1 MAFWI
6 VHFLVLLLVLN
17 AEGQIDC
24 KYETAIANCFCST
37 EINILQNVRIIEI
50 QSESCNC
57 TINFLKAQEQPP
69 TVVHVFNKLCN
80 WLCNEIECVPD
91 NILPEEEKTTRKQ
104 EITTVHVP
112 DNVLQNSQ
120 LEMTNKQK
128 KSTTLT
134 TNQIQDKTI
143 MKYGDKMSST
153 METAM
158 IAFWA
163 GCGIFGMFTFLSV
176 LKWILQLK
184 RNTTYLPLHQPLDN
198 TTITADRHQISQ
210 TQTSFLSM
218 ISSTVPPSLTPPPTS
233 TPDYSIDRLP
243 VFSFE
248 STPIEHTIPLPT
260 SDSPTTFFENRDS
273 SPEPSAPPMEMVEL
287 NEPVAIRTRNKKKQL
302 EAAL

>member
-134 TNQIQDKTI
+134 TKTRPL
-143 MKYGDKMSST
+143 
-153 METAM
+153 
-158 IAFWA
+158 
-163 GCGIFGMFTFLSV
+163 LS
-176 LKWILQLK
+176 
-184 RNTTYLPLHQPLDN
+184 P
-198 TTITADRHQISQ
+198 
-210 TQTSFLSM
+210 
-218 ISSTVPPSLTPPPTS
+218 
-233 TPDYSIDRLP
+233 
-243 VFSFE
+243 
-248 STPIEHTIPLPT
+248 
-260 SDSPTTFFENRDS
+260 
-273 SPEPSAPPMEMVEL
+273 
-287 NEPVAIRTRNKKKQL
+287 
-302 EAAL
+302 